1 MNRLKEETSVFDID
15 YTYDSMGNRTQEV
28 EGAVTTNY
36 TYSNMMRLLSKTEGN
51 VSTTF
56 GYDRNGNL
64 TSKTEG
70 NSSYAYVWDYD
81 NRLKEVRQNGNL
93 LFSYTYDPNGRRVR
107 SLNSGTGTEKYTF
120 TGQFIEAEIGLY
132 YFGARWY
139 DASLGRFISE
149 DPIKGS
155 MTSSQS
161 QNPYVYCMNNPLRFV
176 DPTGM
181 LMSDPHPYVPGTIQT
196 YYGGEWHYY
205 SDAGGVVDSSGPGMN
220 YTQAKDAYD
229 KRVKDDFYAKQ
240 DQSYFDRAE
249 KLLRSTMT
257 RYYWNSKG
265 MLDWYNQQTSGNPGE
280 ITSSVTG
287 TCLDPFHGDPLTGL
301 PLWWWTGG
309 NKMTIGGIGIVA
321 GGITMT
327 GAVAGVAAGA
337 VTVATGVWIPLRV
350 AIWAG

>member
-1 MNRLKEETSVFDID
+1 ML
-15 YTYDSMGNRTQEV
+15 TYLPIWNL
-28 EGAVTTNY
+28 EGKN
-36 TYSNMMRLLSKTEGN
+36 
-51 VSTTF
+51 
-56 GYDRNGNL
+56 
-64 TSKTEG
+64 
-70 NSSYAYVWDYD
+70 NSSDYKPFGEEA
-81 NRLKEVRQNGNL
+81 NA
-93 LFSYTYDPNGRRVR
+93 
-107 SLNSGTGTEKYTF
+107 TGTEKYTF
-120 TGQFIEAEIGLY
+120 TGQFIEADIGLY

-229 KRVKDDFYAKQ
+229 RRVKDDFYAKQ

-337 VTVATGVWIPLRV
+337 VTVATGVGIPVSV
-350 AIWAG
+350 AIWAGSIGLFTVGANTAFYGYLTYEEGHNQYYNNYRYPEFREIIEANTPFWW

>member
-1 MNRLKEETSVFDID
+1 MNDLDF
-15 YTYDSMGNRTQEV
+15 
-28 EGAVTTNY
+28 
-36 TYSNMMRLLSKTEGN
+36 
-51 VSTTF
+51 
-56 GYDRNGNL
+56 
-64 TSKTEG
+64 
-70 NSSYAYVWDYD
+70 
-81 NRLKEVRQNGNL
+81 
-93 LFSYTYDPNGRRVR
+93 TYDPNGRRVR

-120 TGQFIEAEIGLY
+120 TGQFIEADIGLY

-139 DASLGRFISE
+139 DAALGRFISE

-229 KRVKDDFYAKQ
+229 RRVKDDFYAKQ

-257 RYYWNSKG
+257 RHYWNSKG
-265 MLDWYNQQTSGNPGE
+265 MLDWYNQQTSGKAGSITLNTTPGVPSNNDPIVQKNFWE
-280 ITSSVTG
+280 RGG
-287 TCLDPFHGDPLTGL
+287 TKLVGGTALFLGGLALTH
-301 PLWWWTGG
+301 
-309 NKMTIGGIGIVA
+309 
-321 GGITMT
+321 
-327 GAVAGVAAGA
+327 VAAGGYVFGA
-337 VTVATGVWIPLRV
+337 IPAMTGVGIPVTAACWTASTGVLYASINMMV
-350 AIWAG
+350 YGIAYIVQGAEELELIPATQLDDILLSSPPASPWWN